1 MSLRSILKRYWYPLA
16 AGALIVCGVVT
27 RLALLLIGWPH
38 GNSEEGTMG
47 LEAMHILLRGEH
59 PIYLYG
65 QRYMGVGEAYLGA
78 LAFRIFGVST
88 VALRLGM
95 VACYAAFLL
104 GVFWLAH
111 LLYSRRVALVSL
123 VALILGTPFLV
134 KIELLADGGKAETM
148 ALGALMF
155 ALASWLA
162 LSQGAS
168 PAAPRWRQPL
178 RAAGLVAWGM
188 MAGFGLYTY
197 TIIAPFALTTGLL
210 LWLACRRT
218 LRREL
223 SGWAVALPL
232 AGLLVGLLPDII
244 YTLTSPLAENPIAVF
259 WSLHQSLNPGGMSGW
274 YLLAR
279 QVGGTLLYTLPTVT
293 GLANL
298 YPVEALPL
306 YGPPGPAMIAAVVI
320 GGAWSLGYL
329 ALLGVATYRP
339 WVALRTSRARRWMTK
354 PADQMSQSGTSTSTS
369 AQLARLLLAL
379 TAWLTIAAYMFSATA
394 ANNPHS
400 GRYMIGLLVIV
411 PAVLWP

>member
-1 MSLRSILKRYWYPLA
+1 
-16 AGALIVCGVVT
+16 
-27 RLALLLIGWPH
+27 
-38 GNSEEGTMG
+38 
-47 LEAMHILLRGEH
+47 
-59 PIYLYG
+59 
-65 QRYMGVGEAYLGA
+65 
-78 LAFRIFGVST
+78 
-88 VALRLGM
+88 
-95 VACYAAFLL
+95 
-104 GVFWLAH
+104 
-111 LLYSRRVALVSL
+111 
-123 VALILGTPFLV
+123 
-134 KIELLADGGKAETM
+134 
-148 ALGALMF
+148 
-155 ALASWLA
+155 
-162 LSQGAS
+162 
-168 PAAPRWRQPL
+168 
-178 RAAGLVAWGM
+178 
-188 MAGFGLYTY
+188 
-197 TIIAPFALTTGLL
+197 
-210 LWLACRRT
+210 
-218 LRREL
+218 
-223 SGWAVALPL
+223 
-232 AGLLVGLLPDII
+232 LVGLLPDII

-259 WSLHQSLNPGGMSGW
+259 WSLHQSLNPGAMSGW

-411 PAVLWP
+411 PAVLWPLMDPTPRGKASKRESRGLQWAAPLRSAWRPAALALLGVSLLAGVVSVAQTIPDEVAANGRDARFTQALLSRGVTRLYADYWTCDLINFETRERLICAVVDQYGHPGLTRYRPYYAAVRADPDAPYVLVPGSIIERTFLLHAAQSHQRYTEQSLDGHDVFTPTAP